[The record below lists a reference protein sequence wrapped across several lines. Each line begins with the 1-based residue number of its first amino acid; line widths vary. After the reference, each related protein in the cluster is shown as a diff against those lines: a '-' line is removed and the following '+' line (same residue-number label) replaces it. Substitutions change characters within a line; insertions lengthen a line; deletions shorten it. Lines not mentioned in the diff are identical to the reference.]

1 MVQYRI
7 SSGNDGGF
15 FKIDKNTGFI
25 TTASNFKGKK
35 GERFTIKVSAY
46 DNHEKAPTNE
56 AEGEA
61 TAQVMVV
68 LVSYD
73 VVFFK
78 LSLLIR
84 FQVPYGSTWYY
95 VQVQVRK
102 RISSSFPRRTQE
114 VQVAFSSTL
123 KPFLQVILREDC
135 FFNMS
140 LFFRYSFFLMSRES
154 LLKLKLIHLSSS
166 RIKRSLSGHY
176 PFLMANSLLETH
188 L

>member
-46 DNHEKAPTNE
+46 DNHGKAPTNE

-61 TAQVMVV
+61 TAQVIIF

-73 VVFFK
+73 VFFQIVSSHSVSN
-78 LSLLIR
+78 SLWFDLVSSPFR
-84 FQVPYGSTWYY
+84 
-95 VQVQVRK
+95 RK
-102 RISSSFPRRTQE
+102 TQE
-114 VQVAFSSTL
+114 ARVAFSSTL
-123 KPFLQVILREDC
+123 KPFLQVILLEDC

-166 RIKRSLSGHY
+166 RIKRSLSGRYH
-176 PFLMANSLLETH
+176 FLMANSLLETH

>member
-1 MVQYRI
+1 MKNVVYLIIQASDRDAGNFSVVQYRI

-46 DNHEKAPTNE
+46 DNHGKAPTNE

-61 TAQVMVV
+61 TAQVIIF

-73 VVFFK
+73 VFFFK

-84 FQVPYGSTWYY
+84 FRVRYGSTWY
-95 VQVQVRK
+95 RLP
-102 RISSSFPRRTQE
+102 SAGGPRRRK
-114 VQVAFSSTL
+114 S
-123 KPFLQVILREDC
+123 PFPA
-135 FFNMS
+135 
-140 LFFRYSFFLMSRES
+140 
-154 LLKLKLIHLSSS
+154 H
-166 RIKRSLSGHY
+166 
-176 PFLMANSLLETH
+176 
-188 L
+188 